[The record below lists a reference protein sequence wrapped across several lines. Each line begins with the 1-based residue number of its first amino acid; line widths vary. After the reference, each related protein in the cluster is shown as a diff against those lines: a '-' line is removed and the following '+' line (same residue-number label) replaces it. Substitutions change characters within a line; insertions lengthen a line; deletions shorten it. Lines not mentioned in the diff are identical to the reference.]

1 VAAKV
6 GSYEPLAW
14 STEESANIAIEQVFE
29 LAWNTEESA
38 VPRHQPPVDAGCSCA
53 Q

>member
-1 VAAKV
+1 V
-6 GSYEPLAW
+6 GSYELAW
-14 STEESANIAIEQVFE
+14 STKESANIAIEQVFE

-38 VPRHQPPVDAGCSCA
+38 VSRHQPAIDAGCSCT